1 MAKVNTV
8 VGSIPAEEL
17 GIVAI
22 HARIGHGMPGH
33 ELDTNSSK
41 ALEQRYADAVPA
53 LRQFRKCGGETLV
66 DAAGIHNGR
75 DVDYYKLL
83 SARTGVLIVAS
94 TGFNGADTI
103 PPFFAQASVDELSQH
118 FIREITVGIDGTDTR
133 AGLIAVG
140 ASRAGGMTELD
151 TRIHRAA
158 ARAALTTGAPIL
170 TQLAIDA
177 HTAIAIFNDEG
188 LPLHRVLVGHTDSDM
203 YDSDAPA
210 QISRDTWIAE
220 QGGRIGFDTLGY
232 GHHLED
238 PPLCARSRNKRLKH
252 LLRFIRVG
260 HLDKALT
267 PMQVNRDLLDGPGAI
282 CHTVNHIFTKLIPD
296 LCNAGLDEATITT
309 LLIDN
314 PADFLAIHS

>member
-22 HARIGHGMPGH
+22 HAHIGHGMPGR
-33 ELDTNSSK
+33 ELDMNRSK
-41 ALEQRYADAVPA
+41 TLEQRYVEAIPA
-53 LRQFRKCGGETLV
+53 LRQFRSYGGETFV
-66 DAAGIHNGR
+66 DTTGIHNGR

-103 PPFFAQASVDELSQH
+103 PPFFAQASVDELSEH
-118 FIREITVGIDGTDTR
+118 FIREITVGIDDTGIR

-151 TRIHRAA
+151 KRIHRAA
-158 ARAALTTGAPIL
+158 ARAALATGAPIL
-170 TQLAIDA
+170 TQPAIDA
-177 HTAIAIFNDEG
+177 KSAIAIFNDEG
-188 LPLHRVLVGHTDSDM
+188 LPLQRVLFGHTDSETH
-203 YDSDAPA
+203 DSDAHA
-210 QISRDTWIAE
+210 QISGDTWIAE
-220 QGGRIGFDTLGY
+220 HGGRIGFNTLGY
-232 GHHLED
+232 RHHLED
-238 PPLCARSRNKRLKH
+238 PPLCARTGNKCLEH

-260 HLDKALT
+260 HLDKALAPT
-267 PMQVNRDLLDGPGAI
+267 QVNRGLLDGPGAI
-282 CHTVNHIFTKLIPD
+282 CHTVNHIFIKLIPD
-296 LCNAGLDEATITT
+296 LCNAGLDEAAITT
-309 LLIDN
+309 MFIDN